1 MMFGLILV
9 CCCVWMD
16 EEYKVHSVLRRW
28 RINLVVL
35 FIYTFLLEIMIWAT
49 VEANTNPED
58 YEVLIIKKGY
68 FNSIAGIILSIGFL
82 PVILIILV
90 LAIVI
95 VCGISFICGYIVV
108 SVLYFL
114 LKCVL
119 WLLIICCICPCADR
133 LLDKLPKM
141 MKIDLMVWFIFVVAI
156 ALIGFISL
164 PILGALS
171 YEYNIL

>member
-1 MMFGLILV
+1 
-9 CCCVWMD
+9 MD
-16 EEYKVHSVLRRW
+16 EDYKVHSVLRRW

-58 YEVLIIKKGY
+58 YEVFIIKKGY